1 MKNYRLRKYIFLT
14 LIILTVAFIFSQ
26 SLHGRASS
34 DAQSGRVL
42 SAVLWVLR
50 GLGFSPDPGVLHHF
64 VRKAAHFTEFA
75 ALGIFSGGFAYNL
88 GKLQNR
94 RCLVLPLTLP
104 LAVAICDEL
113 LQNLTGRSCEVADMA
128 LDYAG
133 ALFGLGI
140 VVICVFIQNKRARRK
155 EHEN

>member
-1 MKNYRLRKYIFLT
+1 MHKADVCFQRCCGYCRDWAFRLTR
-14 LIILTVAFIFSQ
+14 AFCTI
-26 SLHGRASS
+26 
-34 DAQSGRVL
+34 L
-42 SAVLWVLR
+42 SAISWR
-50 GLGFSPDPGVLHHF
+50 TFTPFHF

-113 LQNLTGRSCEVADMA
+113 LQNFTGRSCEVADMA
-128 LDYAG
+128 LDYSG